1 MSTSR
6 NLLKVAVLL
15 GSALLAAC
23 GGGGSDAGS
32 PPPPADAR
40 NGTYTAYATN
50 GERLTLNV
58 DFDGKR
64 FTFKG
69 LTVPSF
75 GATGAFTND
84 SVAGTF
90 VFQPPAGA
98 GSTARFR
105 YIDDL
110 IVGSYNFGDGV
121 KPFVASRRFAQNAL
135 EAAGTY
141 DNLGVN
147 RSAAGVDDS
156 TIYTSRIN
164 ADGTLQLCADNIIYT
179 IAKCPASS
187 VRSYTLA
194 MDGETFNATPTPAT
208 GGDSFSFRVARAGA
222 EKIYLMAAVGSVTGT
237 RFFRIGLPEPTAFAG
252 GNAWGGTVLG
262 EWGVVNYTP
271 GNYSSTGV
279 AFDGKVVSLSGSLSG
294 LGTDG
299 PAGIRTFEAGRA
311 FVMQNPQLA
320 VLVGSRNSPAAGYL
334 QIGAK

>member
-1 MSTSR
+1 MSISR
-6 NLLKVAVLL
+6 NLLNIAALL

-23 GGGGSDAGS
+23 GGGGSDAGD
-32 PPPPADAR
+32 PAPAADAR
-40 NGTYTAYATN
+40 NGTYTAYATH
-50 GERLTLNV
+50 GERLTLQV
-58 DFDGKR
+58 DFDARR
-64 FTFKG
+64 FSFKG

-75 GATGAFTND
+75 GAAGAFSND
-84 SVAGTF
+84 SVPGTF

-105 YIDDL
+105 AIDDL

-121 KPFVASRRFAQNAL
+121 KPFVASRRFAQSVQ
-135 EAAGTY
+135 EAAGVY
-141 DNLGVN
+141 NNLGVN
-147 RSAAGVDDS
+147 RTSAGVDDS

-164 ADGTLQLCADNIIYT
+164 ADGTLQLCADDIIYT
-179 IAKCPASS
+179 IARCPAAS

-194 MDGETFNATPTPAT
+194 MDGETFNATPTAAT

-222 EKIYLMAAVGSVTGT
+222 EKIYLMAAVGSTTGT
-237 RFFRIGLPEPTAFAG
+237 RFFRLGLPEPTAFAG

-262 EWGVVNYTP
+262 DWGAVNYAP
-271 GNYSSTGV
+271 GDYSSTGV
-279 AFDGKVVSLSGSLSG
+279 AFNGSVASLGGSLSG

-299 PAGIRTFEAGRA
+299 PVGIRTFEAGRA
-311 FVMQNPQLA
+311 FVMQNPQVA